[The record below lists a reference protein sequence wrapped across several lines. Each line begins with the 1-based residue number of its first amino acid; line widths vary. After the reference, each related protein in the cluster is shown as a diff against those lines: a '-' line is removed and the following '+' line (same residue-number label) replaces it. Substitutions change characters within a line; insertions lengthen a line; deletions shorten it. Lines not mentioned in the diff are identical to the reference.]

1 MIRIENLSKNYGDVK
16 AVQSISF
23 SLNDGE
29 IVGFLGANGAG
40 KSTTLKMMT
49 GYLTPTSGNVF
60 VNDKNI
66 IDDCIDIQK
75 QIGYL
80 PELNPL
86 YFEMKVHEYLKFHAE
101 IRGIEDSEFNEAL
114 KRVVSESGLQGVVHR
129 TVGNCSKGYKQRIG
143 LAAAMIHDPKIL
155 ILDEPVTGLDPN
167 QIVEIRQLIR
177 KLGKEK
183 IVLMSSHILQEIQ
196 ATVDRIIII
205 NEGSIVADGSS
216 DSLLSDSN
224 AKTELSMDVKN
235 ADENDIRDM
244 KATIPSVGIKSISKE
259 KSFTK
264 IIIEYPKN
272 NDPRADIFK
281 YAVEKEWT
289 ILEMVATKQNLE
301 DIFRNLTNTR
311 EINKWTTL

>member
-114 KRVVSESGLQGVVHR
+114 KRVVRECGLQGVVHR

-143 LAAAMIHDPKIL
+143 LAAAMIHDPKVL

-167 QIVEIRQLIR
+167 QIVEIRSLIK

-183 IVLMSSHILQEIQ
+183 LVLMSSHILQEIQ

-205 NEGSIVADGSS
+205 DQGKIVADGTSEELIA
-216 DSLLSDSN
+216 DSKGLTKLKLEILDG
-224 AKTELSMDVKN
+224 
-235 ADENDIRDM
+235 DENDIKNM
-244 KATIPSVGIKSISKE
+244 EATIPSVTVQGIEKQKQSI
-259 KSFTK
+259 F
-264 IIIEYPKN
+264 IQIEYQN
-272 NDPRADIFK
+272 TSDPRQDIFK
-281 YAVEKEWT
+281 YAVEKNWV
-289 ILEMVATKQNLE
+289 IIEMSVHKRNLE
-301 DIFRNLTNTR
+301 DLFRNLTLSKGEKANA
-311 EINKWTTL
+311 